1 MVMPEKMF
9 IIVSSFLFAYCV
21 GYYSFELV
29 KSKNWKYEVHDFFLS
44 YNNKNGKRCRISN
57 KTIGASEN

>member
-29 KSKNWKYEVHDFFLS
+29 KLKNWKYEVHDFFLS
-44 YNNKNGKRCRISN
+44 YNNKNGKHCRISN